1 MQPGTLARSLLS
13 VAIDRADPV
22 ASTIVEV
29 LDAIPGAFER
39 HEHGRADLPNAG
51 PDPSRIAEPPH
62 SRFVRPPADRRLRE

>member
-1 MQPGTLARSLLS
+1 MSDTNAE
-13 VAIDRADPV
+13 RAPRPPE
-22 ASTIVEV
+22 ASQTMTTYEI

-62 SRFVRPPADRRLRE
+62 SRVVRPPADRRLRE